1 MERKPGMDI
10 RSMQYFVE
18 ICQSMSFSAAAKK
31 LFITQQALSKA
42 VRRMEEELQLPLLH
56 RYANNIELTPFGTE
70 FLAECQTVITQY
82 EASMTRIARLSD
94 AARKNL
100 TVAFG
105 SGSLSA
111 LSPKTLVDFRT
122 KHPEITLHAL
132 ELPDLQAEQTVD
144 SGEAEVG
151 FTVGVPL
158 REERFERRLMF
169 RSQLCL
175 LVNASHP
182 LAARETV
189 SIADLRGIPLIGRDD
204 NFHCS
209 RLVEEKCRRLGFT
222 PQYFLRSTNPFTD
235 QFLLAGNY
243 CAALGL
249 VHLDGPNL
257 AKRNLRA
264 VRFEESDMNW
274 DIYLITIVGHQL
286 SPAARA
292 FVDYYL
298 DIAEKG
304 IPTYR

>member
-1 MERKPGMDI
+1 MERKLGMDI

-18 ICQSMSFSAAAKK
+18 ICESMSFSAAAKR

-56 RYANNIELTPFGTE
+56 RYANNIELTAFGTE
-70 FLAECQTVITQY
+70 FLAECRAVITQY
-82 EASMTRIARLSD
+82 DASMARIARLSD
-94 AARKNL
+94 SVRKNL

-111 LSPKTLVDFRT
+111 LGPKTLADFRT
-122 KHPEITLHAL
+122 QHSNITLHAL
-132 ELPDLQAEQTVD
+132 ELPDLQAERTVD

-158 REERFERRLMF
+158 REERFERHLLF

-175 LVNASHP
+175 LVNAGHP
-182 LAARETV
+182 LASRDTV
-189 SIADLRGIPLIGRDD
+189 SVEDLRDIPLIGRDD

-209 RLVEEKCRRLGFT
+209 RLVEEKCRKLGFA

-235 QFLLAGNY
+235 QFLLAENY
-243 CAALGL
+243 SAALGL
-249 VHLDGPNL
+249 VHLDSPNL
-257 AKRNLRA
+257 VKRGLRA

-274 DIYLITIVGHQL
+274 DIYLITIMGHQL

-292 FVDYYL
+292 FVDFYL

-304 IPTYR
+304 VPTYR